1 MGPRGAP
8 LRGGTRG
15 GSHRIPLRCG
25 VGSLSAPCLLSL
37 CPPRKIP
44 QTAAEGRPSPPPSG
58 SCSPCSCCSSTP
70 APAGTRCPRPPA
82 FNPRPPPSCS
92 LSLHLHLFPRPGGMG
107 ATPPLPPGL
116 GAALPTAASKEEL
129 GCGQGPPNQDGV
141 RPPPAAWTPKA
152 PSGCPPPL
160 QPPPSPFTYFFSLKI
175 LNQIFLHLV
184 QPGERRCVSSVTK
197 TRGIKGEIITHKK
210 KNQTKNK
217 KGRGVVLPV
226 LLGVLMGMPP
236 PGCRRTAEAASL
248 RRGAQCGEPGV
259 TFTGTGPSPWSPPSA
274 HPLSFMCL
282 GHRYWGEKERKKK
295 KKRQKLYFFFFF
307 SVLQITVKPFPSACP
322 SSAWPLCPALQ
333 KKPRASQ
340 RDRAGR
346 VSPDGSRCVSPN
358 GMHHVSPDG
367 KH

>member
-25 VGSLSAPCLLSL
+25 VGSSSAPCLLSL

-129 GCGQGPPNQDGV
+129 GCGQGPPNRDGV

-210 KNQTKNK
+210 KNKQKTK
-217 KGRGVVLPV
+217 REEELSCLSCSVCLW
-226 LLGVLMGMPP
+226 
-236 PGCRRTAEAASL
+236 GCRP
-248 RRGAQCGEPGV
+248 RGAGGQQRQRPCGAGLSA
-259 TFTGTGPSPWSPPSA
+259 GSQASPSPGPDQA
-274 HPLSFMCL
+274 HGPHPQLIRSHSCVS
-282 GHRYWGEKERKKK
+282 GTDIGVKRREKKK
-295 KKRQKLYFFFFF
+295 KDKNCIFFF
-307 SVLQITVKPFPSACP
+307 SFPFCRS
-322 SSAWPLCPALQ
+322 L
-333 KKPRASQ
+333 
-340 RDRAGR
+340 
-346 VSPDGSRCVSPN
+346 
-358 GMHHVSPDG
+358 
-367 KH
+367 

>member
-1 MGPRGAP
+1 MRVVGDKDTWDKRGNNY
-8 LRGGTRG
+8 T
-15 GSHRIPLRCG
+15 
-25 VGSLSAPCLLSL
+25 
-37 CPPRKIP
+37 
-44 QTAAEGRPSPPPSG
+44 Q
-58 SCSPCSCCSSTP
+58 
-70 APAGTRCPRPPA
+70 
-82 FNPRPPPSCS
+82 
-92 LSLHLHLFPRPGGMG
+92 
-107 ATPPLPPGL
+107 
-116 GAALPTAASKEEL
+116 
-129 GCGQGPPNQDGV
+129 
-141 RPPPAAWTPKA
+141 
-152 PSGCPPPL
+152 
-160 QPPPSPFTYFFSLKI
+160 
-175 LNQIFLHLV
+175 
-184 QPGERRCVSSVTK
+184 
-197 TRGIKGEIITHKK
+197 KK
-210 KNQTKNK
+210 KQTKNK

-295 KKRQKLYFFFFF
+295 KKDKNCIFFFF

-346 VSPDGSRCVSPN
+346 VSPDG
-358 GMHHVSPDG
+358 MHHVSPDG

>member
-1 MGPRGAP
+1 MPHVCSPFAPPGRYLRLRPRGVLHPLPRGPALPAVAAP
-8 LRGGTRG
+8 LRQHQPAPAAPGRL
-15 GSHRIPLRCG
+15 PLTHARRPPVLSASISICFQGPVGWEQPPHCPPASGPRSPRPHPKKSWG
-25 VGSLSAPCLLSL
+25 VGRGPPTGTASS
-37 CPPRKIP
+37 PPRPLGLRKP
-44 QTAAEGRPSPPPSG
+44 PLAAPHRCSPPPS
-58 SCSPCSCCSSTP
+58 
-70 APAGTRCPRPPA
+70 A
-82 FNPRPPPSCS
+82 
-92 LSLHLHLFPRPGGMG
+92 
-107 ATPPLPPGL
+107 
-116 GAALPTAASKEEL
+116 
-129 GCGQGPPNQDGV
+129 
-141 RPPPAAWTPKA
+141 
-152 PSGCPPPL
+152 
-160 QPPPSPFTYFFSLKI
+160 FTYFFSLKI

-346 VSPDGSRCVSPN
+346 VSPNGSRCVSPN